1 MTANDSG
8 MSEAMTSED
17 INGAVQLADQHGQRV
32 AGLQG
37 LRAVSPREERA

>member
-17 INGAVQLADQHGQRV
+17 NNEAVQLADQHDKRV

>member
-8 MSEAMTSED
+8 MSEAMPSED

>member
-17 INGAVQLADQHGQRV
+17 NNGAVQLANQHGQRV
-32 AGLQG
+32 VGLQG
-37 LRAVSPREERA
+37 LGVVSPREERA